1 MTNTRFG
8 DKYSDDY
15 IQQILGSVSRIA
27 MVGASADPSK
37 PSNKVLQFLIG
48 AGYDVVPVNPRPD
61 VTEICGLKV
70 YPSLKSIEQTVDMV
84 DVFRPSG
91 ELSGIAR
98 EAQEMG
104 ASVLW
109 AQVGIHDEEAERIA
123 EQSGMQ
129 VVMDRCPKIELTD
142 PILLRET
149 SSEGVL
155 RLSLNDT
162 ERRNALSMDML
173 TRLRTALD
181 EAAEDASIRVIILA
195 AKGRAFSAG
204 HDLREMTRARQAADG
219 GRAFFRETMAACC
232 GVMQAIVTNPKPVIA
247 EVGGVATA
255 AGCQLVASCDL
266 AYASPS
272 ARFATPGVTIGLF
285 CSTPMVALSRNVGN
299 KAAMEMLL
307 TGEMIDAE
315 QATAIGLLN
324 RTVPEE
330 QLSDYTHGIAQTIAS
345 KSSMTL
351 KTGKEAFYR
360 QREMPLAEAYEYA
373 SSVMVDNLLK
383 PDAEEGINAFIE
395 KRAPQW
401 SDE

>member
-1 MTNTRFG
+1 
-8 DKYSDDY
+8 
-15 IQQILGSVSRIA
+15 
-27 MVGASADPSK
+27 
-37 PSNKVLQFLIG
+37 
-48 AGYDVVPVNPRPD
+48 
-61 VTEICGLKV
+61 
-70 YPSLKSIEQTVDMV
+70 
-84 DVFRPSG
+84 
-91 ELSGIAR
+91 
-98 EAQEMG
+98 
-104 ASVLW
+104 
-109 AQVGIHDEEAERIA
+109 
-123 EQSGMQ
+123 
-129 VVMDRCPKIELTD
+129 MDRCPKIELTD
-142 PILLRET
+142 SILLREK

-155 RLSLNDT
+155 RLTLNDT

-204 HDLREMTRARQAADG
+204 HDLREMTRARQAPDG
-219 GRAFFRETMAACC
+219 GRAFFKETMAACC

-266 AYASPS
+266 AYASHS
-272 ARFATPGVTIGLF
+272 ARFATPGITIGLF

-315 QATAIGLLN
+315 HATAIGLLN

-330 QLSDYTHGIAQTIAS
+330 QLSDYTHGTAQTIAA
-345 KSSMTL
+345 KSSMIL

-373 SSVMVDNLLK
+373 SNVMVDNLLK
-383 PDAEEGINAFIE
+383 PDAEEGINAFID
-395 KRAPQW
+395 KRTPQW